1 MRTTLTIDGSF
12 DKKHHGGAKHSAR
25 REFPL
30 ERTELIVTHDTGI
43 ALATLN
49 EYALVRRISAIHR

>member
-12 DKKHHGGAKHSAR
+12 DKNTMAGRSILQG
-25 REFPL
+25 EIFPL
-30 ERTELIVTHDTGI
+30 ERTELTVTHDTGI

-49 EYALVRRISAIHR
+49 ETHS